1 MAVHTFGFAGL
12 LGMLGMVVGC
22 AGAIAEKPLTIPLGI
37 DREAAD
43 ASLQQHQ
50 YCHHVD
56 GPRPKIETYQRC
68 KRPGA
73 EWGESW
79 VQATFDDAGKLV
91 ELRRYER
98 FTDEER
104 ATERWNQ
111 LVADRA
117 KTGQPATETA
127 LGDRP
132 LEPGTRMVKVFRVGD
147 DVVGVYLLTP
157 EPPRDANILEAVV
170 RSGSDATSR

>member
-1 MAVHTFGFAGL
+1 MAAHSLVFVVISGA
-12 LGMLGMVVGC
+12 LGMLGGGC
-22 AGAIAEKPLTIPLGI
+22 GGAIAEQPLTIPLGI
-37 DREAAD
+37 DRAAAD
-43 ASLQQHQ
+43 TALEQHQ

-68 KRPGA
+68 KRVGT

-79 VQATFDDAGKLV
+79 VQATYDDAGKLV

-117 KTGQPATETA
+117 RTGQPADQTA

-132 LEPGTRMVKVFRVGD
+132 LEPGTRTVKLFRVGGD
-147 DVVGVYLLTP
+147 TVVGVYLLEP
-157 EPPRDANILEAVV
+157 EPPRDANILEAVF
-170 RSGSDATSR
+170 RNDAKK